1 MHKRGIKLYL
11 KRLEIMGF
19 KSFADKIKLE
29 FLPGVTGV
37 VGPNG
42 SGKSNISDALRWVL
56 GEQSIKSLRGTK
68 MDDVIFAGTEQRKP
82 LSLAEVTMVLDNS
95 DNSLPVDFTEV
106 SVTRKLF
113 RSGESEYLINKSQ
126 VRLRDV
132 LDLFYDTGLGKEAYS
147 VIGQGKID
155 SILSVKAEER
165 RAIFEE
171 AAGIIKYKSRKH
183 IAERKLEDT
192 DRNLLRLQDIL
203 TELQGQ
209 LGPLESQAVLA
220 QKYLKL
226 KEQLTEVEINY
237 YGGLLNQFDLKLA
250 ELKQSKADWE
260 EKRQDFEGEES
271 IIESEVE
278 EARLKLLNQDDRISG
293 LNEDYYRIQNQID
306 KYSEQINSLTS
317 KSQDLENQLIECRNN
332 VADNALRKEA
342 VLKELSGIEQEIAT
356 VKSKLT
362 NSSSVLTELELEL
375 NQHNQLIKGLETE
388 EQNLKTEFIEV
399 LNEIASLKN
408 NANSAALKKEFLQK
422 QIDDCAK
429 KMEFLARQ
437 VSELEKDNLN
447 KIELLNEIGRQIN
460 RFHQVQAEMAQ
471 NIILLEEELTSV
483 ESKNLDWKERIRG
496 LESKIGL
503 LEEMEKGFQGYF
515 QGVKVLLAEASEQ
528 PFYRHIRGIVADLIQ
543 VKPGMELAIETALGS
558 SLQNIVIEHDQY
570 AQAAI
575 GYLKKQGKGRATFL
589 PLNLI
594 NVQGAKTDQY
604 QGVIQQ
610 HSSHSALSLL
620 HFDSEYR
627 PVLNYLL
634 GNTIIAPDLNMA
646 VRLSSKVDKGFRI
659 VTPEGD
665 LVNPGGSITGGS
677 VDKRRL
683 GLLSRKRE
691 IEDFK
696 KEKNESQSFLEKGI
710 ETAKEI
716 RNKLQDLNQQIELS
730 KKEEHDVQLKKATLE
745 REIQTIEQNINRSK
759 QEEIAYRN
767 QWEEMTTE
775 SGRFDL
781 GAEELQHQISNKEA
795 SLKEIE
801 AKVNKLTAKIQDANL
816 EKEVKTQEISEL
828 KSTLSAGSQEE
839 HGKIALKDRL
849 HKQLEELDTHIEVF
863 HQKQDQIIGEQ
874 SKARELVGELQLK
887 IDSEKDRLTSQ
898 ESLVAVAKE
907 EKDQV
912 MLKIKELESKQRS
925 FRRKS
930 NEFQNQIH
938 KLDLAINQI
947 LLEQEN
953 IERNLAEDYDLNWR
967 SLFNP
972 AYRTPENAKVLVE
985 QLKISLKELGPVN
998 IAAIDDYQQVK
1009 ERYEFLWGQSQDLI
1023 KAKAS
1028 LEKVI
1033 NEIEGTITKRFTEA
1047 FQQIRKEFTKL
1058 FAELFEGGN
1067 ADLFLIDPE
1076 QPLESGIEIVAQPPG
1091 KKLQSLSLLS
1101 GGERA
1106 MTAIALLFAILTVK
1120 PSPFCI
1126 LDEIDATLDEV
1137 NVQRFSRLLELY
1149 SKNLQFIVV
1158 THRRGTMEAAN
1169 ALYGVTM
1176 QEHGVS
1182 KLISLDLMNEKVS

>member
-1 MHKRGIKLYL
+1 
-11 KRLEIMGF
+11 MGF

-56 GEQSIKSLRGTK
+56 GEQSIKNLRGSK
-68 MDDVIFAGTEQRKP
+68 MDDVIFAGTEHRKP
-82 LSLAEVTMVLDNS
+82 LSLAEVTIVLDNS

-126 VRLRDV
+126 VRLKDV

-165 RAIFEE
+165 RVIFEE
-171 AAGIIKYKSRKH
+171 AAGIIKYKSRKQV
-183 IAERKLEDT
+183 AERKLEDT

-209 LGPLESQAVLA
+209 LGPLESQADLA

-237 YGGLLNQFDLKLA
+237 YGGLLSRLDGKLI
-250 ELKQSKADWE
+250 ELKQSKAEWE
-260 EKRQDFEGEES
+260 EKYQDFEGQES
-271 IIESEVE
+271 VIESEME
-278 EARLKLLNQDDRISG
+278 EARLQLLNQDDRISV
-293 LNEDYYRIQNQID
+293 LSEDFYRIQNQID
-306 KYSEQINSLTS
+306 KYSEQINSLNS
-317 KSQDLENQLIECRNN
+317 RSQDLETQLMECRNN
-332 VADNALRKEA
+332 VAENALRREA
-342 VLKELSGIEQEIAT
+342 VLKELNGIEQEIAA
-356 VKSKLT
+356 VKDKLT
-362 NSSSVLTELELEL
+362 TESSVLNELELEL
-375 NQHNQLIKGLETE
+375 NQHNQLIKALETE
-388 EQNLKTEFIEV
+388 EQNYKNEFIEV

-408 NANSAALKKEFLQK
+408 NVNSATLKKEFLQK
-422 QIDDCAK
+422 QINDCTK
-429 KMEFLARQ
+429 KMELLATQ
-437 VSELEKDNLN
+437 VSEWEKEYFN
-447 KIELLNEIGRQIN
+447 KKESLNEIALQIS
-460 RFHQVQAEMAQ
+460 RFHQIQAELAQ
-471 NIILLEEELTSV
+471 NIISLEEEFNSV
-483 ESKNLDWKERIRG
+483 ESKNLEWKERIRG
-496 LESKIGL
+496 LESKISL

-594 NVQGAKTDQY
+594 NVQTAKTDQY

-627 PVLNYLL
+627 SVLNYLL
-634 GNTIIAPDLNMA
+634 GNTIVAPDLSTA
-646 VRLSSKVDKGFRI
+646 VRLSSKVDKSLRI

-677 VDKRRL
+677 VDKHRL

-696 KEKNESQSFLEKGI
+696 KEKNESQSFLDKGMQ
-710 ETAKEI
+710 TAKEI
-716 RNKLQDLNQQIELS
+716 RNKLQELSKQIEIS
-730 KKEEHDVQLKKATLE
+730 KKEEQEIQLKKATLE
-745 REIQTIEQNINRSK
+745 REIHTIEQNINRAK

-767 QWEEMTTE
+767 QWEEMIAE
-775 SGRFDL
+775 SDKFDL
-781 GAEELQHQISNKEA
+781 GAEELQQRISGKEA
-795 SLKEIE
+795 FLKEVE
-801 AKVNKLTAKIQDANL
+801 AKVNELTGKIQEANL
-816 EKEVKTQEISEL
+816 EKEAKTQRISEL
-828 KSTLSAGSQEE
+828 KSVLSAGSQEE
-839 HGKIALKDRL
+839 HGKAALKERL
-849 HKQLEELDTHIEVF
+849 QKQMEEFEIDLEALR
-863 HQKQDQIIGEQ
+863 QKQDQITGEQ
-874 SKARELVGELQLK
+874 AKNQELIMELQLK
-887 IDSEKDRLTSQ
+887 IDSEKNRLSSQ
-898 ESLVAVAKE
+898 EALIALAKQ

-967 SLFNP
+967 NLYNP
-972 AYRTPENAKVLVE
+972 AYETPENAKELIE
-985 QLKISLKELGPVN
+985 DLKISLKDLGPVN

-1033 NEIEGTITKRFTEA
+1033 NEIEGTITKRFTET

-1067 ADLFLIDPE
+1067 ADLYLIDPE

-1149 SKNLQFIVV
+1149 SKKLQFIVV
-1158 THRRGTMEAAN
+1158 THRRGTMEVAN

-1182 KLISLDLMNEKVS
+1182 KLISLDLHEKVG

>member
-1 MHKRGIKLYL
+1 MHKRGIELYL

-56 GEQSIKSLRGTK
+56 GEQSIKSLRGSK

-165 RAIFEE
+165 RVIFEE
-171 AAGIIKYKSRKH
+171 AAGIIKYKSRKQV
-183 IAERKLEDT
+183 AERKLEDT

-209 LGPLESQAVLA
+209 LGPLESQADLA
-220 QKYLKL
+220 QKYLKV

-237 YGGLLNQFDLKLA
+237 YGGLLSRFDAKLV
-250 ELKQSKADWE
+250 ELKQSKAEWE
-260 EKRQDFEGEES
+260 EKYQDFEGQES

-278 EARLKLLNQDDRISG
+278 EARLQLLNQDDRISG
-293 LNEDYYRIQNQID
+293 LSEDFYRIQNQID

-317 KSQDLENQLIECRNN
+317 KSQDLETQLLECRNN
-332 VADNALRKEA
+332 MAENALRREA
-342 VLKELSGIEQEIAT
+342 VLKELNGIDQEIAT
-356 VKSKLT
+356 VKNKLT
-362 NSSSVLTELELEL
+362 TESSVLNELELEL
-375 NQHNQLIKGLETE
+375 NQHNQLIKALEAE
-388 EQNLKTEFIEV
+388 EQNYKSEFIEV

-408 NANSAALKKEFLQK
+408 NANSATLKKEFLQK
-422 QIDDCAK
+422 QINDCSK
-429 KMEFLARQ
+429 KMELLATQ
-437 VSELEKDNLN
+437 VSELEKDYFSKEESL
-447 KIELLNEIGRQIN
+447 KEIAGQIN
-460 RFHQVQAEMAQ
+460 RFHQIQAELAQ
-471 NIILLEEELTSV
+471 NIISLEEEFNSV

-496 LESKIGL
+496 LESKISL

-575 GYLKKQGKGRATFL
+575 AYLKKQGKGRATFL

-594 NVQGAKTDQY
+594 NIQAAKTDQY

-627 PVLNYLL
+627 SVLNYLL
-634 GNTIIAPDLNMA
+634 GNTIIAPDLDTA
-646 VRLSSKVDKGFRI
+646 VRLSSKIDKSFRI

-696 KEKNESQSFLEKGI
+696 KEKNESQSFLEKGMQ
-710 ETAKEI
+710 TAKEI
-716 RNKLQDLNQQIELS
+716 RNKLQDLNQQIQLS
-730 KKEEHDVQLKKATLE
+730 KKEEQDIQLKKATLE
-745 REIQTIEQNINRSK
+745 REIHTIEQNIDRAK
-759 QEEIAYRN
+759 QEEIAYRS
-767 QWEEMTTE
+767 QWEEMIAE
-775 SGRFDL
+775 SNQFDL
-781 GAEELQHQISNKEA
+781 GAEELQHQISAKEA
-795 SLKEIE
+795 VLKEVE
-801 AKVNKLTAKIQDANL
+801 AKVNELTGKIQEANL
-816 EKEVKTQEISEL
+816 EKEAKTQRISEL
-828 KSTLSAGSQEE
+828 KSVLSAGSQEE
-839 HGKIALKDRL
+839 HGKAALKERL
-849 HKQLEELDTHIEVF
+849 QKQLEDFETHIEVF
-863 HQKQDQIIGEQ
+863 RQKQEQITGEQ
-874 SKARELVGELQLK
+874 GKNQELIMELQLK
-887 IDSEKDRLTSQ
+887 IDSEKNRLSSQ
-898 ESLVAVAKE
+898 EGLVASAKQ
-907 EKDQV
+907 EKEQV
-912 MLKIKELESKQRS
+912 MLKIKDLESKQRS

-947 LLEQEN
+947 HLEQEN

-967 SLFNP
+967 NLYNP
-972 AYRTPENAKVLVE
+972 AYETPENAKDLVE
-985 QLKISLKELGPVN
+985 ELKISLKDLGPVN
-998 IAAIDDYQQVK
+998 IAAIDDYHQVK

-1033 NEIEGTITKRFTEA
+1033 NEIEGTITKRFSET

-1091 KKLQSLSLLS
+1091 KKLQSMSLLS

-1106 MTAIALLFAILTVK
+1106 MTAIALLFAILTIK

-1137 NVQRFSRLLELY
+1137 NVQRFSRLLEIY

-1158 THRRGTMEAAN
+1158 THRRGTMEVAN

-1182 KLISLDLMNEKVS
+1182 KLISLDLNEKVG

>member
-1 MHKRGIKLYL
+1 MYL

-56 GEQSIKSLRGTK
+56 GEQSIKNLRGSR

-113 RSGESEYLINKSQ
+113 RSGESEYLINKSL

-165 RAIFEE
+165 RIIFEE
-171 AAGIIKYKSRKH
+171 AAGIIKYKSRKQV
-183 IAERKLEDT
+183 AERKLEDT

-209 LGPLESQAVLA
+209 LGPLESQAALA
-220 QKYLKL
+220 KQYLAIKN
-226 KEQLTEVEINY
+226 QLTEVEINF
-237 YGGLLNQFDLKLA
+237 YGSQLDKFSSKLE
-250 ELKQSKADWE
+250 ELQQSKADWE
-260 EKRQDFEGEES
+260 EKFHDFEGQES
-271 IIESEVE
+271 VIESQVE
-278 EARLKLLNQDDRISG
+278 EERLLLLKQDDRITA
-293 LNEDYYRIQNQID
+293 LNEDFYRIQNQID
-306 KYSEQINSLTS
+306 KYSEQINSLS
-317 KSQDLENQLIECRNN
+317 AKSQDIEVQLVECQENMAANSE
-332 VADNALRKEA
+332 RKGEI
-342 VLKELSGIEQEIAT
+342 LKELSGIDQEITT

-362 NSSSVLTELELEL
+362 NDSSVLVELEQAL
-375 NQHNQLIKGLETE
+375 NEHNHSIQVLETE
-388 EQNLKTEFIEV
+388 EENLKNEFIEI
-399 LNEIASLKN
+399 LNEIATLKN
-408 NANSAALKKEFLQK
+408 NANSTILKKEFLQK
-422 QIDDCAK
+422 QISDCSK
-429 KMEFLARQ
+429 KLDFLIKQRTELGNERNQKEESLADFASQINQFHQGQADLARR
-437 VSELEKDNLN
+437 L
-447 KIELLNEIGRQIN
+447 IN
-460 RFHQVQAEMAQ
+460 M
-471 NIILLEEELTSV
+471 EEELNSV

-496 LESKIGL
+496 LESKISL

-515 QGVKVLLAEASEQ
+515 QGVKVLLAEASNQ
-528 PFYRHIRGIVADLIQ
+528 PFYRHIRGIVADLIK

-575 GYLKKQGKGRATFL
+575 TFLKKQGKGRATFL

-594 NVQGAKTDQY
+594 KGTEGKIAQY
-604 QGVIQQ
+604 KGFLEQ
-610 HSSHSALSLL
+610 HDSHPALALL
-620 HFDSEYR
+620 SFESEYR

-634 GNTIIAPDLNMA
+634 GHTIVAPDLNTA
-646 VRLSSKVDKGFRI
+646 VRISSKIDRSFRI

-696 KEKNESQSFLEKGI
+696 KEKIESQSFLEKGI
-710 ETAKEI
+710 QTAKEI
-716 RNKLQDLNQQIELS
+716 RNKLQNLTKQMEIS
-730 KKEEHDVQLKKATLE
+730 KKEEQEVQLKKATLE
-745 REIQTIEQNINRSK
+745 REIQTIEQNINRGK
-759 QEEIAYRN
+759 QEEAVLHN
-767 QWEEMTTE
+767 QLEEMTIE
-775 SGRFDL
+775 SGKFDL
-781 GAEELQHQISNKEA
+781 GSEELQQQITAKEA
-795 SLKEIE
+795 LLQEIE
-801 AKVNKLTAKIQDANL
+801 TQVGDLTAKIRDANL
-816 EKEVKTQEISEL
+816 EKEEKANRISEL
-828 KSTLSAGSQEE
+828 KSLLSAGSQEE
-839 HGKIALKDRL
+839 QGKTALKARL
-849 HKQLEELDTHIEVF
+849 NKQLEELEAVTKAILQKQEQLEAEQSRSKEVSLELHSKIEVEKNRLVS
-863 HQKQDQIIGEQ
+863 QQDQ
-874 SKARELVGELQLK
+874 
-887 IDSEKDRLTSQ
+887 
-898 ESLVAVAKE
+898 VAAAKE
-907 EKDQV
+907 EKEQV
-912 MLKIKELESKQRS
+912 LLKIKELETKQRS

-938 KLDLAINQI
+938 KFDLEINQI
-947 LLEQEN
+947 LIEKEN
-953 IERNLAEDYDLNWR
+953 TEKNLVEDYELDWR
-967 SLFNP
+967 SKFNP
-972 AYRTPENAKVLVE
+972 VYVVPENAEVLIE
-985 QLKISLKELGPVN
+985 GIKNELKELGPVN
-998 IAAIDDYQQVK
+998 IAAIDDYDRVK
-1009 ERYEFLWGQSQDLI
+1009 ERYEFLWNQSQDLI
-1023 KAKAS
+1023 NAKES

-1033 NEIEGTITKRFTEA
+1033 KEIEGTITKRFIEA
-1047 FQQIRKEFTKL
+1047 FQQIKKEFTKL
-1058 FAELFEGGN
+1058 FGELFEGGN

-1149 SKNLQFIVV
+1149 SKRLQFIVV
-1158 THRRGTMEAAN
+1158 THRRGTMEVAN

-1176 QEHGVS
+1176 QEYGVS
-1182 KLISLDLMNEKVS
+1182 KLISLDLNEKVG

>member
-1 MHKRGIKLYL
+1 MFL

-56 GEQSIKSLRGTK
+56 GEQSIKSLRGTR

-165 RAIFEE
+165 RSIFEE

-209 LGPLESQAVLA
+209 LGPLESQADLA

-250 ELKQSKADWE
+250 DLKQSKADWE
-260 EKRQDFEGEES
+260 EKHQDFEGEES

-278 EARLKLLNQDDRISG
+278 EARLLLLTQDDQITS
-293 LNEDYYRIQNQID
+293 LNENYYRIQNQID

-317 KSQDLENQLIECRNN
+317 KSQDLETQLIECRNN

-342 VLKELSGIEQEIAT
+342 ILKELSGIDQEIAT

-362 NSSSVLTELELEL
+362 NSSTILTELELGL
-375 NQHNQLIKGLETE
+375 NQHNQLLKGLETE

-422 QIDDCAK
+422 QIDDCVN
-429 KMEFLARQ
+429 KMEFLAKQ
-437 VSELEKDNLN
+437 LSELEKDNLN
-447 KIELLNEIGRQIN
+447 KEGLLNEIGLQIN
-460 RFHQVQAEMAQ
+460 RFHQVQAELAQ
-471 NIILLEEELTSV
+471 NVILLEEEFTSV

-528 PFYRHIRGIVADLIQ
+528 PFYRYIRGIVADLIQ

-575 GYLKKQGKGRATFL
+575 SYLKKQGKGRATFL

-634 GNTIIAPDLNMA
+634 GNTIIAPDLNTA

-716 RNKLQDLNQQIELS
+716 RNKLQVLNQQMESS

-745 REIQTIEQNINRSK
+745 REIQTIEQNSNRAQ
-759 QEEIAYRN
+759 QEENTYRN
-767 QWEEMTTE
+767 QWEEMTAE
-775 SGRFDL
+775 SSRFDL

-801 AKVNKLTAKIQDANL
+801 ARVNELTAKIQDANL
-816 EKEVKTQEISEL
+816 EKESKTQGISEL

-849 HKQLEELDTHIEVF
+849 HKQLEELDTHIETF

-874 SKARELVGELQLK
+874 AKARELVGELQLK
-887 IDSEKDRLTSQ
+887 IDSEKDRLSSQ
-898 ESLVAVAKE
+898 EGLVAGAKE

-912 MLKIKELESKQRS
+912 MLKIKDLESKQRS

-967 SLFNP
+967 NLFNP
-972 AYRTPENAKVLVE
+972 VYRTPENAKDLVE
-985 QLKISLKELGPVN
+985 QLKSNLKDLGPVN
-998 IAAIDDYQQVK
+998 IAAIDDYRQIK
-1009 ERYEFLWGQSQDLI
+1009 ERHDFLWDQSQDLI

-1033 NEIEGTITKRFTEA
+1033 LEIEGTITKRFSEA
-1047 FQQIRKEFTKL
+1047 FQQIRKEFIKL

-1076 QPLESGIEIVAQPPG
+1076 QPLESGIEIIAQPPG

-1137 NVQRFSRLLELY
+1137 NVQRFSRLLELF
-1149 SKNLQFIVV
+1149 SKSLQFIVV

-1182 KLISLDLMNEKVS
+1182 KLISLDLMNEKVG

>member
-1 MHKRGIKLYL
+1 MYL

-56 GEQSIKSLRGTK
+56 GEQSIKSLRGSK

-165 RAIFEE
+165 RTIFEE
-171 AAGIIKYKSRKH
+171 AAGIIKYKSRKQV
-183 IAERKLEDT
+183 AERKLEDT

-209 LGPLESQAVLA
+209 LGPLESQANLA
-220 QKYLKL
+220 QEYLRL
-226 KEQLTEVEINY
+226 KDQLTEVEINY
-237 YGGLLNQFDLKLA
+237 YGGLLNQFDSKLEELKL
-250 ELKQSKADWE
+250 SKADWE
-260 EKRQDFEGEES
+260 ERFQDFEGQES

-278 EARLKLLNQDDRISG
+278 EVRLLLLNQDDRITG
-293 LNEDYYRIQNQID
+293 LNEDFYRIQNQID
-306 KYSEQINSLTS
+306 KFSEQINSLTS
-317 KSQDLENQLIECRNN
+317 RSQDLETQLVECRNN
-332 VADNALRKEA
+332 MADNALRKET
-342 VLKELSGIEQEIAT
+342 VFKELSGIDQEIAT
-356 VKSKLT
+356 VKNKLT
-362 NSSSVLTELELEL
+362 SESSILIELELVL
-375 NQHNQLIKGLETE
+375 DQHNQLIKALEIE
-388 EQNLKTEFIEV
+388 EQNLKNEFIEV

-408 NANSAALKKEFLQK
+408 NANSATLKKEFLQK
-422 QIDDCAK
+422 QINDCSK
-429 KMEFLARQ
+429 KIDFLTNQISDLGKDYQSKEQSLNDFVRQ
-437 VSELEKDNLN
+437 VNH
-447 KIELLNEIGRQIN
+447 
-460 RFHQVQAEMAQ
+460 FHQIQADLAQ
-471 NIILLEEELTSV
+471 NIISLEEELNSV

-496 LESKIGL
+496 LESKISL

-528 PFYRHIRGIVADLIQ
+528 PFYQHIRGIVADLIQ

-575 GYLKKQGKGRATFL
+575 NFLKKQGKGRATFL

-594 NVQGAKTDQY
+594 NIQGAKTDQY
-604 QGVIQQ
+604 QSLLQQ
-610 HSSHSALSLL
+610 HSCQTALALL

-627 PVLNYLL
+627 SVLNYLL
-634 GNTIIAPDLNMA
+634 GQTIVAPDLNTA
-646 VRLSSKVDKGFRI
+646 VRLSSKIDKSLRI
-659 VTPEGD
+659 VTPDGD

-696 KEKNESQSFLEKGI
+696 KEKAESQSFLEKGVQ
-710 ETAKEI
+710 TAKEI
-716 RNKLQDLNQQIELS
+716 RNKLLDQSKQIESS
-730 KKEEHDVQLKKATLE
+730 KKEEQDTQLKKATTE
-745 REIQTIEQNINRSK
+745 REIQTIDQNIGRAK
-759 QEEIAYRN
+759 QELITYKN

-775 SGRFDL
+775 SGQFDL
-781 GAEELQHQISNKEA
+781 GAEELHQQISAKE
-795 SLKEIE
+795 SFLKELE
-801 AKVNKLTAKIQDANL
+801 TKVNELTSKIQNANL
-816 EKEVKTQEISEL
+816 EKEAKAQRISEL
-828 KSTLSAGSQEE
+828 KSVLSAGSQEE
-839 HGKIALKDRL
+839 YGKVALKERL
-849 HKQLEELDTHIEVF
+849 NKQLEELNNHIRAFQE
-863 HQKQDQIIGEQ
+863 KQDQIINEQ
-874 SKARELVGELQLK
+874 LKANESIAELQLK
-887 IDSEKDRLTSQ
+887 IDHEKSRLISQ
-898 ESLVAVAKE
+898 EGLVVSAKQ

-912 MLKIKELESKQRS
+912 LLKIKDLESKQRS

-947 LLEQEN
+947 LLEKEN
-953 IERNLAEDYDLNWR
+953 IERNLAEDYDVNWR
-967 SLFNP
+967 NRFNP
-972 AYRTPENAKVLVE
+972 AYQAPENAKSIVE
-985 QLKISLKELGPVN
+985 QLKETLKDLGPVN
-998 IAAIDDYQQVK
+998 IAAIDDYSQVK
-1009 ERYEFLWGQSQDLI
+1009 ERYEFLWGQSQDLV
-1023 KAKAS
+1023 KAKES

-1033 NEIEGTITKRFTEA
+1033 KEIEGTITKRFTEA
-1047 FQQIRKEFTKL
+1047 FQQIRREFTKL

-1067 ADLFLIDPE
+1067 ADLFLIDPD

-1149 SKNLQFIVV
+1149 SKELQFIVV
-1158 THRRGTMEAAN
+1158 THRRGTMEVAN

-1182 KLISLDLMNEKVS
+1182 KLISLDLNEKVG

>member
-1 MHKRGIKLYL
+1 MYL

-56 GEQSIKSLRGTK
+56 GEQSVKNLRGSK

-113 RSGESEYLINKSQ
+113 RSGESEYLINKSP
-126 VRLRDV
+126 VRLRDL

-155 SILSVKAEER
+155 SVLSVKAEER
-165 RAIFEE
+165 RIIFEE
-171 AAGIIKYKSRKH
+171 AAGIIKYKSRKQV
-183 IAERKLEDT
+183 AERKLEDT

-209 LGPLESQAVLA
+209 LVPLESQAALA
-220 QKYLKL
+220 KQYLAMKNSL
-226 KEQLTEVEINY
+226 AEVEINY
-237 YGGLLNQFDLKLA
+237 YGNQLDKFDSKLE
-250 ELKQSKADWE
+250 ELQHSKAEWE
-260 EKRQDFEGEES
+260 EKFQDFEGQES
-271 IIESEVE
+271 VIESQVE
-278 EARLKLLNQDDRISG
+278 EERLLLLKQEDQISA
-293 LNEDYYRIQNQID
+293 LNENFYRIQNQID
-306 KYSEQINSLTS
+306 KYSEQINSLTA
-317 KSQDLENQLIECRNN
+317 KSQDLEAQLAECQKNMAAN
-332 VADNALRKEA
+332 SLRKEEIF
-342 VLKELSGIEQEIAT
+342 KELSGIDQEIAF
-356 VKSKLT
+356 VKNKLT
-362 NSSSVLTELELEL
+362 AKSSVLAELELDL
-375 NQHNQLIKGLETE
+375 NQHIHSIQLLETE
-388 EQNLKTEFIEV
+388 EQELKNEFIEI

-408 NANSAALKKEFLQK
+408 NANSTTLKKEFLQK
-422 QIDDCAK
+422 QINECSNKIDFLTKQLTDLENERRHREQSLTDCVHQINQLHQGQAD
-429 KMEFLARQ
+429 LARQ
-437 VSELEKDNLN
+437 L
-447 KIELLNEIGRQIN
+447 I
-460 RFHQVQAEMAQ
+460 AM
-471 NIILLEEELTSV
+471 EEELNSV

-496 LESKIGL
+496 LESKISL

-515 QGVKVLLAEASEQ
+515 QGVKALLADASDQ
-528 PFYRHIRGIVADLIQ
+528 PFYRHIRGIVADLIK

-575 GYLKKQGKGRATFL
+575 IFLKKQGKGRATFL

-594 NVQGAKTDQY
+594 KGTEGRIDQY
-604 QGVIQQ
+604 KGLLEQ
-610 HSSHSALSLL
+610 HSSHPALALL
-620 HFDSEYR
+620 SFEPEYR

-634 GNTIIAPDLNMA
+634 GHTIVAPDLNTA
-646 VRLSSKVDKGFRI
+646 VRISSKIDRSFRI

-683 GLLSRKRE
+683 GLLTRKRE

-696 KEKNESQSFLEKGI
+696 KEKIESQSFLEKGI
-710 ETAKEI
+710 QIAKEI
-716 RNKLQDLNQQIELS
+716 RNKLQSLTTQMELS
-730 KKEEHDVQLKKATLE
+730 KKEEQNIQLKKASLE
-745 REIQTIEQNINRSK
+745 RETQAIEQNINRAK
-759 QEEIAYRN
+759 QEQTELHN
-767 QWEEMTTE
+767 QLEEMTVE
-775 SGRFDL
+775 SGKFDL
-781 GAEELQHQISNKEA
+781 GSEELLQQISAKEA
-795 SLKEIE
+795 LLKEIE
-801 AKVNKLTAKIQDANL
+801 TKVNDLTAKIRDVNL
-816 EKEVKTQEISEL
+816 EKEAKADQISEL
-828 KSTLSAGSQEE
+828 KSVLSAGSQEE
-839 HGKIALKDRL
+839 QGKTVLKERL
-849 HKQLEELDTHIEVF
+849 NKQLAELEDVTESIR
-863 HQKQDQIIGEQ
+863 QKQDQLLAEQ
-874 SKARELVGELQLK
+874 SRANELSLELQSK
-887 IDSEKDRLTSQ
+887 IEVEKTKLGSEENMVATARQ
-898 ESLVAVAKE
+898 EKE
-907 EKDQV
+907 NI
-912 MLKIKELESKQRS
+912 MLRIKELETKQRS

-938 KLDLAINQI
+938 KYDLAINQI
-947 LLEQEN
+947 LLEKEN
-953 IERNLAEDYDLNWR
+953 IEKNLVEDYELDWR
-967 SLFNP
+967 SKFNP
-972 AYRTPENAKVLVE
+972 VYEVPEKAEALIE
-985 QLKISLKELGPVN
+985 QIKNDLKELGPVN
-998 IAAIDDYQQVK
+998 IAAIDDYDLVK
-1009 ERYEFLWGQSQDLI
+1009 ERYEFLWNQSQDLI
-1023 KAKAS
+1023 KAKES

-1033 NEIEGTITKRFTEA
+1033 KEIEGTITKRFTDA

-1058 FAELFEGGN
+1058 FGELFEGGN

-1137 NVQRFSRLLELY
+1137 NVQRFSHLLELY
-1149 SKNLQFIVV
+1149 SKRLQFIVV
-1158 THRRGTMEAAN
+1158 THRRGTMEVAN

-1176 QEHGVS
+1176 QEQGVS
-1182 KLISLDLMNEKVS
+1182 KLISLDLNEKVG

>member
-1 MHKRGIKLYL
+1 MYL

-19 KSFADKIKLE
+19 KSFADKIKLQ

-56 GEQSIKSLRGTK
+56 GEQSVKNLRGSK

-82 LSLAEVTMVLDNS
+82 LSLAEVTIVLDNS

-113 RSGESEYLINKSQ
+113 RSGESEYLINKSP
-126 VRLRDV
+126 VRLKDV

-165 RAIFEE
+165 RVIFEE

-183 IAERKLEDT
+183 VAERKLEDT

-209 LGPLESQAVLA
+209 LGPLESQATLA
-220 QKYLKL
+220 KQH
-226 KEQLTEVEINY
+226 LTIKDHLAEVEINY
-237 YGGLLNQFDLKLA
+237 YGSQLDKFDAKLV
-250 ELKQSKADWE
+250 ELKQSKAELE
-260 EKRQDFEGEES
+260 ENYHDFEGQAG
-271 IIESEVE
+271 IIESQME
-278 EARLKLLNQDDRISG
+278 ESRLLLLKQDDEISS
-293 LNEDYYRIQNQID
+293 LNEEFYRIQNRID
-306 KYSEQINSLTS
+306 KYSEQINSLTT
-317 KSQDLENQLIECRNN
+317 KSQDLESQLVECRNSM
-332 VADNALRKEA
+332 AANALRKEEIF
-342 VLKELSGIEQEIAT
+342 KELRSIDQEIAS
-356 VKSKLT
+356 VKNKL
-362 NSSSVLTELELEL
+362 NVDSSALAELELALE
-375 NQHNQLIKGLETE
+375 QHNQSIQLLEAE
-388 EQNLKTEFIEV
+388 EQNLKNEFIEI

-408 NANSAALKKEFLQK
+408 NANSTTLKKEFLQK
-422 QIDDCAK
+422 QIDDCTK
-429 KMEFLARQ
+429 KLESLTKQLTELEDQRQSKQGSLRDFIQQIKYLRQTQTDLARQ
-437 VSELEKDNLN
+437 
-447 KIELLNEIGRQIN
+447 
-460 RFHQVQAEMAQ
+460 
-471 NIILLEEELTSV
+471 IITMEEELNSV

-496 LESKIGL
+496 LESKISL

-515 QGVKVLLAEASEQ
+515 QGVKALLADASDQ
-528 PFYRHIRGIVADLIQ
+528 PFYKHIRGIVADLIE

-575 GYLKKQGKGRATFL
+575 AFLKRQGKGRATFL

-594 NVQGAKTDQY
+594 KAPEARTEQVKTVLEQY
-604 QGVIQQ
+604 NSQ
-610 HSSHSALSLL
+610 SALALL
-620 HFDSEYR
+620 KFDPGYR
-627 PVLNYLL
+627 QVLNYLL
-634 GNTIIAPDLNMA
+634 GNTIVAPNLNTA
-646 VRLSSKVDKGFRI
+646 VQLSSKIDKGFRI

-677 VDKRRL
+677 LDKRRL

-696 KEKNESQSFLEKGI
+696 KEKLASEAFLEKGI
-710 ETAKEI
+710 QTAKEI
-716 RNKLQDLNQQIELS
+716 RNKLQALNGQIENS
-730 KKEEHDVQLKKATLE
+730 KKEEHQIQLKKASLE
-745 REIQTIEQNINRSK
+745 REAQSIEQSIHRAQ
-759 QEEIAYRN
+759 QEQADLES
-767 QWEEMTTE
+767 QLEEMAVE
-775 SGRFDL
+775 SSRFDL
-781 GAEELQHQISNKEA
+781 GNEELQQQISAKEA
-795 SLKEIE
+795 LLKEIE
-801 AKVNKLTAKIQDANL
+801 AQVNELTVKIRDANI
-816 EKEVKTQEISEL
+816 EKEEKAKEISEL
-828 KSTLSAGSQEE
+828 KSVLSAGSQEE
-839 HGKIALKDRL
+839 HGKTALKDRL
-849 HKQLEELDTHIEVF
+849 TKQLEELETTLESF
-863 HQKQDQIIGEQ
+863 RQKQEQLVAEQ
-874 SKARELVGELQLK
+874 SRTEELSSELL
-887 IDSEKDRLTSQ
+887 SEIEAEKNRLSSQ
-898 ESLVAVAKE
+898 EASIASAKE
-907 EKDQV
+907 ERDQILV
-912 MLKIKELESKQRS
+912 KIKELETKQRS

-938 KLDLAINQI
+938 KFDLEINRI
-947 LLEQEN
+947 SLEKEN
-953 IERNLAEDYDLNWR
+953 IGDNLIEDYGIDWR
-967 SLFNP
+967 SKFNP
-972 AYRTPENAKVLVE
+972 GYQIPENAETVIE
-985 QLKISLKELGPVN
+985 QLKNELRELGPVN
-998 IAAIDDYQQVK
+998 IGAIDDYTQVK
-1009 ERYEFLWGQSQDLI
+1009 ERYDFLWNQSQDLI

-1033 NEIEGTITKRFTEA
+1033 KEIEGTITKRFTET
-1047 FQQIRKEFTKL
+1047 FQQIKKEFIKL
-1058 FAELFEGGN
+1058 FGELFEGGN

-1076 QPLESGIEIVAQPPG
+1076 NPLESGIEIIAQPPG

-1137 NVQRFSRLLELY
+1137 NVQRFAHLLELY
-1149 SKNLQFIVV
+1149 SKRLQFIVV
-1158 THRRGTMEAAN
+1158 THRRGTMEVAN

-1182 KLISLDLMNEKVS
+1182 KLISLDLNEKVG

>member
-1 MHKRGIKLYL
+1 MYL

-42 SGKSNISDALRWVL
+42 SGKSNISDSLRWVL
-56 GEQSIKSLRGTK
+56 GEQSIKNLRGSK

-95 DNSLPVDFTEV
+95 DNSLPIDFTEV

-165 RAIFEE
+165 RIIFEE

-183 IAERKLEDT
+183 VAERKLEDT

-209 LGPLESQAVLA
+209 LGPLESQAALA
-220 QKYLKL
+220 KQYLAIKDH
-226 KEQLTEVEINY
+226 LTEVEINF
-237 YGGLLNQFDLKLA
+237 YGGQLDKFDLKLE
-250 ELKQSKADWE
+250 ELQQSKAEWE
-260 EKRQDFEGEES
+260 EKFHDFEGQES
-271 IIESEVE
+271 VIESQVE
-278 EARLKLLNQDDRISG
+278 EERLLLLKQDDRIAA
-293 LNEDYYRIQNQID
+293 LNEDFYRIQNQID
-306 KYSEQINSLTS
+306 KYSEQINSLTA
-317 KSQDLENQLIECRNN
+317 KLQDLELQI
-332 VADNALRKEA
+332 ADCHKNLTDNYLRKEEIF
-342 VLKELSGIEQEIAT
+342 KESSGIDQEITA
-356 VKSKLT
+356 VKNKLT
-362 NSSSVLTELELEL
+362 TDSSVLTELELAL
-375 NQHNQLIKGLETE
+375 SQHNHLIQLLETE
-388 EQNLKTEFIEV
+388 EQNLKNEFIEI

-408 NANSAALKKEFLQK
+408 SANSTTLKNEFLQK
-422 QIDDCAK
+422 QIGDCSK
-429 KMEFLARQ
+429 KLDFLTKQLTELENERCQKEQALAGFAHQIQQFHQGQADLARQ
-437 VSELEKDNLN
+437 L
-447 KIELLNEIGRQIN
+447 IT
-460 RFHQVQAEMAQ
+460 M
-471 NIILLEEELTSV
+471 EEELNSV

-496 LESKIGL
+496 LESKISL

-515 QGVKVLLAEASEQ
+515 QGVKALLAEASDQ
-528 PFYRHIRGIVADLIQ
+528 PFYSHIRGIVADLIK

-575 GYLKKQGKGRATFL
+575 GFLKKQGKGRATFL

-594 NVQGAKTDQY
+594 KGTEGRIDQY
-604 QGVIQQ
+604 NGLLEQNR
-610 HSSHSALSLL
+610 SRSALALL
-620 HFDSEYR
+620 SFKPEYR

-634 GNTIIAPDLNMA
+634 GHTIVAPDLNTA
-646 VRLSSKVDKGFRI
+646 VRLSSKIDRSFRI

-665 LVNPGGSITGGS
+665 LVTPGGSITGGS

-683 GLLSRKRE
+683 GLLTRKRE

-696 KEKNESQSFLEKGI
+696 KEKIESQSFLEKGI
-710 ETAKEI
+710 QTAKEI
-716 RNKLQDLNQQIELS
+716 RNQLQDLNRQMENS
-730 KKEEHDVQLKKATLE
+730 KKEEQDIQLKKATLE
-745 REIQTIEQNINRSK
+745 KETQTNGQNISRAELE
-759 QEEIAYRN
+759 QTDLYN
-767 QWEEMTTE
+767 QLEEMTVE
-775 SGRFDL
+775 RGKFDSGS
-781 GAEELQHQISNKEA
+781 EELQQQIAAKEA
-795 SLKEIE
+795 FLKELE
-801 AKVNKLTAKIQDANL
+801 SRVNDLTAKIRDANF
-816 EKEVKTQEISEL
+816 EKEAKANRISEL
-828 KSTLSAGSQEE
+828 RSVLSAGSQEE
-839 HGKIALKDRL
+839 HGKTALKGRL
-849 HKQLEELDTHIEVF
+849 NKQLEELEVIIESIRE
-863 HQKQDQIIGEQ
+863 KQEHLVTEQ
-874 SKARELVGELQLK
+874 SRAREVSSELQAK
-887 IDSEKDRLTSQ
+887 IGTEKNRLDSQENLVASARQEKDRI
-898 ESLVAVAKE
+898 
-907 EKDQV
+907 
-912 MLKIKELESKQRS
+912 MLRIKELETKQRS

-938 KLDLAINQI
+938 KFDLEINQI
-947 LLEQEN
+947 LLEKEN
-953 IERNLAEDYDLNWR
+953 IEKNLVEDYEIDWR
-967 SLFNP
+967 SKFNP
-972 AYRTPENAKVLVE
+972 VYQVPDNAKGLIE
-985 QLKISLKELGPVN
+985 GFKIDLKELGPVN
-998 IAAIDDYQQVK
+998 IAAIGDYDQVK
-1009 ERYEFLWGQSQDLI
+1009 ERYEFLWNQSQDLI
-1023 KAKAS
+1023 KAKES

-1033 NEIEGTITKRFTEA
+1033 KEIEGTITKRFTDT
-1047 FQQIRKEFTKL
+1047 FQQIKKEFTKL
-1058 FAELFEGGN
+1058 FGELFEGGN

-1137 NVQRFSRLLELY
+1137 NVQRFSHLLELY
-1149 SKNLQFIVV
+1149 SKKLQFIVV
-1158 THRRGTMEAAN
+1158 THRRGTMEVAN

-1176 QEHGVS
+1176 QEYGVS
-1182 KLISLDLMNEKVS
+1182 KLISLDLNEKVG

>member
-1 MHKRGIKLYL
+1 MYL
-11 KRLEIMGF
+11 KRLEVMGF

-56 GEQSIKSLRGTK
+56 GEQSIKSLRGSK

-165 RAIFEE
+165 RLIFEE
-171 AAGIIKYKSRKH
+171 AAGIIKYKSRKQV
-183 IAERKLEDT
+183 AERKLEDT

-209 LGPLESQAVLA
+209 LGPLETQSTLA
-220 QKYLKL
+220 KQYLTIKDR
-226 KEQLTEVEINY
+226 LTEVEINFF
-237 YGGLLNQFDLKLA
+237 GGRLDKFDSKLE
-250 ELKQSKADWE
+250 ELKHSKADWE
-260 EKRQDFEGEES
+260 ERFLDFEGQES
-271 IIESEVE
+271 VIESQVE
-278 EARLKLLNQDDRISG
+278 EARLQLLNQDEQISG
-293 LNEDYYRIQNQID
+293 LNEAFYRIQNQID
-306 KYSEQINSLTS
+306 KYSEQINSLTT
-317 KSQDLENQLIECRNN
+317 KSQDLEAQLDECHNN
-332 VADNALRKEA
+332 ITANSLRKESIF
-342 VLKELSGIEQEIAT
+342 KELSGIDQEIAS
-356 VKSKLT
+356 VKNKLT
-362 NSSSVLTELELEL
+362 TETSVLTELELAL
-375 NQHNQLIKGLETE
+375 NQHNQSIQTLETE
-388 EQNLKTEFIEV
+388 EQNLKNEFIEI

-408 NANSAALKKEFLQK
+408 NANSTTLKKEFLQK
-422 QIDDCAK
+422 QINDCNK
-429 KMEFLARQ
+429 KLVFLTNQ
-437 VSELEKDNLN
+437 LSELESERLN
-447 KIELLNEIGRQIN
+447 KEQSLTDFARQIN
-460 RFHQVQAEMAQ
+460 HLHQVQADLAS
-471 NIILLEEELTSV
+471 NIIVMEEELASI

-515 QGVKVLLAEASEQ
+515 QGVKALLADASNQ
-528 PFYRHIRGIVADLIQ
+528 SFYRHIRGIVADLIK

-570 AQAAI
+570 AQEAI
-575 GYLKKQGKGRATFL
+575 AFLKKQGKGRATFL

-594 NVQGAKTDQY
+594 KVADSRADQY
-604 QGVIQQ
+604 QGVLEQ
-610 HSSHSALSLL
+610 HSSQSALALL
-620 HFDSEYR
+620 QFEPEYR

-634 GNTIIAPDLNMA
+634 GHTIVAPDLNAA
-646 VRLSSKVDKGFRI
+646 VRLSSKIDKSFRI
-659 VTPEGD
+659 VTPDGD
-665 LVNPGGSITGGS
+665 LINPGGSITGGS

-696 KEKNESQSFLEKGI
+696 KEKAESLSFLEKGI
-710 ETAKEI
+710 QTAKEH
-716 RNKLQDLNQQIELS
+716 RNKLQELNKAIELS
-730 KKEEHDVQLKKATLE
+730 KKEEHEIQLKKASLE
-745 REIQTIEQNINRSK
+745 RETQTIEQSINRAK
-759 QEEIAYRN
+759 QEQLAFQN
-767 QWEEMTTE
+767 QLEEMTLE
-775 SGRFDL
+775 SGRFDS
-781 GAEELQHQISNKEA
+781 GSEELQQQISAKEA
-795 SLKEIE
+795 FLKEIE
-801 AKVNKLTAKIQDANL
+801 TQVNDLTAKIRDANL
-816 EKEVKTQEISEL
+816 EKDAKASQISEL
-828 KSTLSAGSQEE
+828 KSVLSAGSQEE
-839 HGKIALKDRL
+839 HGKTTLKNRL
-849 HKQLEELDTHIEVF
+849 NQQLEELNTIFESYRH
-863 HQKQDQIIGEQ
+863 KQEQLVIEQ
-874 SKARELVGELQLK
+874 SRTKELASELQLK
-887 IDSEKDRLTSQ
+887 IEEEKNRLSSQ
-898 ESLVAVAKE
+898 EGLVASSKQERDLV
-907 EKDQV
+907 
-912 MLKIKELESKQRS
+912 LLRIKELETKQRS

-938 KLDLAINQI
+938 KFDLEINQI
-947 LLEQEN
+947 LLEKEN
-953 IERNLAEDYDLNWR
+953 IEKNLVDDYELDWR
-967 SLFNP
+967 IKFNP
-972 AYRTPENAKVLVE
+972 VYQVPENAKELIE
-985 QLKISLKELGPVN
+985 QLKSDLKDLGSVN
-998 IAAIDDYQQVK
+998 IAAIDDYAQVK
-1009 ERYEFLWGQSQDLI
+1009 ERYEFLWNQSQDLI
-1023 KAKAS
+1023 KAKES

-1033 NEIEGTITKRFTEA
+1033 KEIEGTITKRFNEA
-1047 FQQIRKEFTKL
+1047 FQQIKKEFTKL
-1058 FAELFEGGN
+1058 FSDLFEGGN

-1076 QPLESGIEIVAQPPG
+1076 HPLESGIEIVAQPPG

-1149 SKNLQFIVV
+1149 SKELQFIVV
-1158 THRRGTMEAAN
+1158 THRRGTMEVAN

-1182 KLISLDLMNEKVS
+1182 KLISLDLNEKVG

>member
-1 MHKRGIKLYL
+1 MYL

-56 GEQSIKSLRGTK
+56 GEQSIKSLRGSK

-95 DNSLPVDFTEV
+95 DNSLPVDFSEI

-126 VRLRDV
+126 VRLRDI

-165 RAIFEE
+165 RIIFEE
-171 AAGIIKYKSRKH
+171 AAGIIKYKSRKQV
-183 IAERKLEDT
+183 AERKLEDT

-209 LGPLESQAVLA
+209 LGPLESQADLA
-220 QKYLKL
+220 QKHLKL
-226 KEQLTEVEINY
+226 KERLTEVEINY
-237 YGGLLNQFDLKLA
+237 FGGLLNQFDSKLV

-260 EKRQDFEGEES
+260 EKRHDFEGEENVIDS
-271 IIESEVE
+271 QLE
-278 EARLKLLNQDDRISG
+278 EARLLLLNQDERISG
-293 LNEDYYRIQNQID
+293 FNEDFYRIQNQID
-306 KYSEQINSLTS
+306 KFSEQINSLTS
-317 KSQDLENQLIECRNN
+317 KSQDLETQLVECRNN
-332 VADNALRKEA
+332 MADDALRKES
-342 VLKELSGIEQEIAT
+342 VFKELGGIDQEIAS
-356 VKSKLT
+356 VKDKLT
-362 NSSSVLTELELEL
+362 TESSVLSQLEQEL
-375 NQHNQLIKGLETE
+375 NRHNQSIKALETE
-388 EQNLKTEFIEV
+388 EQNLKNEFIEV

-408 NANSAALKKEFLQK
+408 NANSANLKKEFLQK
-422 QIDDCAK
+422 QINDCAK
-429 KMEFLARQ
+429 KMDHLANQISEF
-437 VSELEKDNLN
+437 EKDCSTKEQVLTDFANQVN
-447 KIELLNEIGRQIN
+447 H
-460 RFHQVQAEMAQ
+460 FHHIQAELAS
-471 NIILLEEELTSV
+471 NIISLEEELTSV
-483 ESKNLDWKERIRG
+483 DSKNLDWKERIRG

-515 QGVKVLLAEASEQ
+515 QGVKALLADAAEQ
-528 PFYRHIRGIVADLIQ
+528 PFYRYIRGIVADLIQ

-575 GYLKKQGKGRATFL
+575 GFLKKQGKGRATFL

-604 QGVIQQ
+604 QAVLQQ
-610 HSSHSALSLL
+610 HSSQSALALL

-627 PVLNYLL
+627 SILNYLL
-634 GNTIIAPDLNMA
+634 GNTIIAPDLNTA
-646 VRLSSKVDKGFRI
+646 VRLSAKIDKGLRI
-659 VTPEGD
+659 VTPDGD

-710 ETAKEI
+710 QNAKDI
-716 RNKLQDLNQQIELS
+716 RSKLQDLTKQIELC
-730 KKEEHDVQLKKATLE
+730 KKEEHDTQLKRVSLE
-745 REIQTIEQNINRSK
+745 RETQTIKQNINRAR
-759 QEEIAYRN
+759 QEQIAYGN

-775 SGRFDL
+775 SSQFDL
-781 GAEELQHQISNKEA
+781 GTEELLQQISTKEA
-795 SLKEIE
+795 FLKEIE
-801 AKVNKLTAKIQDANL
+801 TKVNELTAKIQDASL
-816 EKEVKTQEISEL
+816 EKEAKAQRISEL
-828 KSTLSAGSQEE
+828 KSVLSAGSQEE
-839 HGKIALKDRL
+839 YGKIALKERL
-849 HKQLEELDTHIEVF
+849 NKQLEELEAHINTF
-863 HQKQDQIIGEQ
+863 RDKQGQIINEQ
-874 SKARELVGELQLK
+874 SKAKETIFELQLK
-887 IDSEKDRLTSQ
+887 IENDQNRLTSQ
-898 ESLVAVAKE
+898 EGLVTSAKQ

-912 MLKIKELESKQRS
+912 VIRIKELETKQRS
-925 FRRKS
+925 FHRKS

-953 IERNLAEDYDLNWR
+953 IEQNLAEDYDINWR
-967 SLFNP
+967 EGFDP
-972 AYRTPENAKVLVE
+972 AYETPENAKAIVE
-985 QLKISLKELGPVN
+985 RLKEDLKELGPVN
-998 IAAIDDYQQVK
+998 IAAIDDYRQVK
-1009 ERYEFLWGQSQDLI
+1009 ERYDFLWGQSQDLV
-1023 KAKAS
+1023 KAKES

-1033 NEIEGTITKRFTEA
+1033 KEIEGTITKRFTDA
-1047 FQQIRKEFTKL
+1047 FQQIRREFTKL
-1058 FAELFEGGN
+1058 FSELFEGGN

-1137 NVQRFSRLLELY
+1137 NVQRFSRLLEIY
-1149 SKNLQFIVV
+1149 SKDLQFIVV
-1158 THRRGTMEAAN
+1158 THRRGTMEVAN

-1176 QEHGVS
+1176 QEYGVS
-1182 KLISLDLMNEKVS
+1182 KLISLDLKKVG